1 MTGGMG
7 FSLIVAIYWLTYILE
22 GNRNHWRL
30 LHTVPSQTESA
41 EVREE
46 LVGGDRALVKIS
58 LNKLLFLLLL

>member
-30 LHTVPSQTESA
+30 LHTVPSQSESA

-46 LVGGDRALVKIS
+46 LVGEDKALAKKS
-58 LNKLLFLLLL
+58 SNNLLFLLFL